1 MSKAKTLAKRVRQGR
16 MPQQAPNARSVA
28 YSVLTK
34 VQEQDSYANLLL
46 PHVLGGSELST
57 DDKRFVTDAV
67 YGTLRWRGLLDA
79 VIVSAHG
86 RSLNSIN
93 KRLVNVL
100 RLGAYQWL
108 FMNGAEYAV
117 VNESV
122 KLAKKRAGQQTTGF
136 VNAVMRKI
144 VARTLDQWRE
154 TLSQES
160 SYEDE
165 AERLAVQ
172 YSHPAWIV
180 RELAAAWNAG
190 GYAPEPSVKESG
202 VNEELEGLEGLEAM
216 LAADN
221 EAPAVTLCVRPSL
234 ADMDAVYDEV
244 EALGGRVQRGELS
257 PYALRVR
264 GVNPQNL
271 ASVTEGRVGVEDEGS
286 QLAALALA
294 LAPVEDADGVKG
306 AEGTEDAAER
316 GERWLDMC
324 AGPGGK
330 TALLASIAQEV
341 GATLSANEPHE
352 HRRELVREN
361 LKAIDAGT
369 LGEISGRDG
378 REFGATFPG
387 AFDRVLVDAP
397 CSGLGA
403 LRRRPEARW
412 RKTAESVQE
421 LASLQKELL
430 NSALDATRSGGVVA
444 YVTCSPVLA
453 ETRDIVSAVL
463 SARSD
468 ASRLDVPS
476 VLEELNSS
484 IPLPASVDS
493 ASPRDMQLFENIHDT
508 DQMFIALIRKI

>member
-1 MSKAKTLAKRVRQGR
+1 

-46 PHVLGGSELST
+46 PHVLGASELSAE
-57 DDKRFVTDAV
+57 DKRFVTDAV

-79 VIVSAHG
+79 IIVSAHG

-154 TLSQES
+154 ALSQES

-190 GYAPEPSVKESG
+190 GYAAEPSAKEPSA
-202 VNEELEGLEGLEAM
+202 NEPRANEDLGGLEAM

-271 ASVTEGRVGVEDEGS
+271 TSVTQGRVGVEDEGS

-294 LAPVEDADGVKG
+294 LAPVEGADGVKG

-341 GATLSANEPHE
+341 GGVMLSANEPHE

-378 REFGATFPG
+378 REFGAAFPG

-453 ETRDIVSAVL
+453 ETREIVSAVL

-468 ASRLDVPS
+468 ARRLDVPS
-476 VLEELNSS
+476 VLGELNSS

-493 ASPRDMQLFENIHDT
+493 ASPRDMQLFEHIHDT

>member
-1 MSKAKTLAKRVRQGR
+1 MSKAKTLAKRARQGR

-34 VQEQDSYANLLL
+34 VEEQDSYANLLL
-46 PHVLGGSELST
+46 PHVLGASELSA

-79 VIVSAHG
+79 IIVSVHG
-86 RSLNSIN
+86 RSLKSIN

-144 VARTLDQWRE
+144 VAKTLDEWRE
-154 TLSQES
+154 VLSQES

-180 RELAAAWNAG
+180 RELAAAWEAG
-190 GYAPEPSVKESG
+190 GYASDETSEPSG
-202 VNEELEGLEGLEAM
+202 NEPSAHDGRDGLEAM

-271 ASVTEGRVGVEDEGS
+271 ASVAEGRVGVEDEGS

-294 LAPVEDADGVKG
+294 LAPVEGAQDG
-306 AEGTEDAAER
+306 APDS
-316 GERWLDMC
+316 ERWLDMC

-378 REFGATFPG
+378 REFGAAFPG

-412 RKTAESVQE
+412 RKTAQSVQE

-453 ETRDIVSAVL
+453 ETREIVSAVL

-468 ASRLDVPS
+468 ARRLDVPS
-476 VLEELNSS
+476 VLSEVNSS
-484 IPLPASVDS
+484 IPLPASEQS
-493 ASPRDMQLFENIHDT
+493 ASPRDMQLFEHIHDT
-508 DQMFIALIRKI
+508 DQMFIALIRKK